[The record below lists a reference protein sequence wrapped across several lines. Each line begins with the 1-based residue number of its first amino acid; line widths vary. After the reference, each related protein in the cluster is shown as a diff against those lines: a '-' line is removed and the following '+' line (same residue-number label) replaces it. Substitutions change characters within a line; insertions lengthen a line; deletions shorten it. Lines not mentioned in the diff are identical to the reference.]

1 MKIILGTASKYRKEV
16 FEEMGYTDFE
26 VMVADINEKAIRFDD
41 PETLALA
48 LANAKADALLK
59 RINEPAILIT
69 ADQVVSWNGEIREKP
84 ENENQAREYLRSYH
98 LAPAYTISAVA
109 VTNTTTRKRA
119 SGANTVK
126 IVFAQIPD
134 AVIEQLIKQGD
145 IFNKAGGFEVRDPLL
160 KPYVKNIEGTMDSV
174 MGLPKELMERLM
186 EEARNPTPRGKE
198 KTR

>member
-26 VMVADINEKAIRFDD
+26 VMVADINEKTIRFDD

-59 RINEPAILIT
+59 RINDPAILIT

-84 ENENQAREYLRSYH
+84 ENENQARDYLRSYH
-98 LAPAYTISAVA
+98 FAPAYTISAVA
-109 VTNTTTRKRA
+109 VTNTATGKRA

-126 IVFAQIPD
+126 IVFDQIPD

-160 KPYVKNIEGTMDSV
+160 KPYVKGIEGTMDSV
-174 MGLPKELMERLM
+174 MGLPKELTKRLM
-186 EEARNPTPRGKE
+186 KEVSSYEA
-198 KTR
+198 